1 MSDNIKIGPPWGT
14 VVNPLTR
21 VVKYRFRAV
30 CKLDD
35 LKQLRLRE
43 YFSQWEEEQFLN
55 LNPTVQKTQRDAE
68 LYGETKD
75 GRTVL
80 LGSLDQAGLLLDH
93 AMQIAQAAG
102 RIPVVTERVHLAPGQ
117 G

>member
-1 MSDNIKIGPPWGT
+1 VTDVIKIGPPWGT

-21 VVKYRFRAV
+21 VVKYRFRTV

-43 YFSQWEEEQFLN
+43 YISRDEEEQL
-55 LNPTVQKTQRDAE
+55 LDHNPPVQKTHRDAE

-80 LGSLDQAGLLLDH
+80 IGALDQAGLLLDQ
-93 AMQIAQAAG
+93 AMLIAQAAG
-102 RIPVVTERVHLAPGQ
+102 RIPVQTERVHLAPGQ